1 MGFNT
6 IRVWMNTWL
15 VIDMDCVNVEET
27 KVLSFFGLLVDME
40 AIFNL
45 CYVLPLFEAIDSL
58 WDSMFICMTP
68 TSLTLFQ
75 FKVLLLIFL
84 ICTLT
89 LLPISYQLASALL
102 GLAFEHQGKHIWA
115 CHNCI
120 DKKVWITWGGWG
132 WC

>member
-1 MGFNT
+1 
-6 IRVWMNTWL
+6 
-15 VIDMDCVNVEET
+15 
-27 KVLSFFGLLVDME
+27 
-40 AIFNL
+40 
-45 CYVLPLFEAIDSL
+45 
-58 WDSMFICMTP
+58 MFICMTP

-120 DKKVWITWGGWG
+120 DKKV
-132 WC
+132 